1 MRSRPA
7 VWLRWAAV
15 HGVPRAFLT
24 MRARG
29 GEPLA
34 RLVLG
39 HGDRLS
45 LIEEVRD
52 AGPLLRTPVVWASA
66 DHQVCRTVLRD
77 RAFGVADP
85 SETGLPDWLLRLV
98 RRVDPALP
106 NPVEPPS
113 MLMADPPQHTELR
126 RLVAHSFAPKPIAG
140 LETRISELTS
150 SLLDG
155 LGRHASVDLIADY
168 AAPLPAAVISEMLGV
183 PDGDRSRILHWGNTV
198 SAMLDIGIGWRPF
211 RAAIDG
217 LVDVDDY
224 LREHFRRMHVEGS
237 DPDLAPPATE
247 TPLRRLALNGH
258 LSGRQLISNAAL
270 LIGAGVETTV
280 NLIGNG
286 IAALLAHPDQLTLLQ
301 ENPALWPTA
310 VEEIL
315 RYDSPVQIAARA
327 ALHDT
332 EIMGREIPKGAV
344 IVLLLGGANRDPQ
357 VFDRPER
364 FDITRPNAKEHL
376 AFGTGIHVCLGA
388 ALARSE
394 GATALRELFTRYP
407 DLRLHEPP
415 ERRGVVNLHGYR
427 RLAAQLTTATRR
439 AS

>member
-15 HGVPRAFLT
+15 HGVPRAFLA

-34 RLVLG
+34 RLMLG
-39 HGDRLS
+39 HGDRLA
-45 LIEEVRD
+45 LIEEVRA

-66 DHQVCRTVLRD
+66 DHEVCRAVLRD
-77 RAFGVADP
+77 TSFGVADP

-113 MLMADPPQHTELR
+113 MLMTDPPQHTELR
-126 RLVAHSFAPKPIAG
+126 RLVARSFAPKPIAR
-140 LETRISELTS
+140 LEGRIAELTS
-150 SLLDG
+150 ELLDG
-155 LGRHASVDLIADY
+155 LDRHASVDLIADY
-168 AAPLPAAVISEMLGV
+168 AAPLPASVISEMLGV
-183 PDGDRSRILHWGNTV
+183 PDTDRSRILHWGNTIA
-198 SAMLDIGIGWRPF
+198 AMLDIGIAWSPF
-211 RAAIDG
+211 RAAVNELI
-217 LVDVDDY
+217 DVDDY
-224 LREHFRRMHVEGS
+224 LREHFRRMHVGGS
-237 DPDLAPPATE
+237 VE
-247 TPLRRLALNGH
+247 TPLRRLALDGH
-258 LSGRQLISNAAL
+258 LAGRELISNAAL

-286 IAALLAHPDQLTLLQ
+286 IAALLAHPDQLALLR
-301 ENPALWPTA
+301 ENPDLWPAA

-315 RYDSPVQIAARA
+315 RYDSPVQITARA

-332 EIMGREIPKGAV
+332 EIAGHRISRGAV
-344 IVLLLGGANRDPQ
+344 IVLLLGGANRDPK
-357 VFDRPER
+357 VFDRPET

-376 AFGTGIHVCLGA
+376 AFATGSHVCLGA

-394 GATALRELFTRYP
+394 GATALRELFTRFP
-407 DLRLHEPP
+407 DLQLDAPP
-415 ERRGVVNLHGYR
+415 EPRDVVNLHGYR
-427 RLAAQLTTATRR
+427 RLAAQLAPARRR